1 MRSILI
7 PVSLLFAAFA
17 ASCASTSSCCGTKC
31 DPQAVVEQVAKSNPT
46 VTRLT
51 VHCKQADGSA
61 VACASTSAEK
71 KGKASDKEDLQAMD
85 SGKAVV
91 LEEPNGLDVT
101 VAMMKKDGKF
111 MAACGVTFADK
122 GMDKAQAVLQAEKI
136 AAAVEAG
143 LGDCCGKCEC
153 K

>member
-31 DPQAVVEQVAKSNPT
+31 DPQAVVEQVAKANPT

-85 SGKAVV
+85 SGTAVV
-91 LEEPNGLDVT
+91 LEEQNGLDVT
-101 VAMMKKDGKF
+101 VPMMKKDGKF
-111 MAACGVTFADK
+111 AAACGVTFADK
-122 GMDKAQAVLQAEKI
+122 GLDRAAAVKQAETI
-136 AAAVEAG
+136 AKAVEAG
-143 LGDCCGKCEC
+143 LGDCCDTCNC

>member
-1 MRSILI
+1 MRSILL

-31 DPQAVVEQVAKSNPT
+31 DPQAVVVQVAKANPA

-61 VACASTSAEK
+61 IACASTSADK
-71 KGKASDKEDLQAMD
+71 KGKASDKEDVDAMAN
-85 SGKAVV
+85 GTAVV
-91 LEEPNGLDVT
+91 LEEKNGLDVT
-101 VAMMKKDGKF
+101 VPMMKKDGKF
-111 MAACGVTFADK
+111 AAACGVTFADK
-122 GMDKAQAVLQAEKI
+122 GMDR
-136 AAAVEAG
+136 AAAVAQAEAIAKAIEAG
-143 LGDCCGKCEC
+143 LGDCCGACNC